1 MSAREIRTAK
11 RSPRLPRGALPRSWA
26 PLILSLGALAGCTT
40 SVSSVSPTSVAAA
53 GSAFQ
58 LTVLGS
64 GFSGSSQVQW
74 NGTPRSTTYV
84 SATELL
90 AQINAADIA
99 STGSASITVSNPA
112 GTGSSSSATSNAKTI
127 SIVPQST
134 DATAYQI
141 DPTHDGAVTFNS
153 VSFPGAPAWSMSLGA
168 GAPSNIVIAD
178 GKVFLTTGTSG
189 GSQLLALSQSG
200 GTPAWG
206 PSAISGVTGGSAGV
220 AYDGGRVFVTEAQFG
235 GSTAYAYDANTG
247 DLDWSTALDA
257 GSPGAP
263 TAADGF
269 VFVVA
274 TGTATLYALDESTG
288 TIAWQKSLSAAGGTP
303 AVTADGVYV
312 TTTTTGC
319 HTTDLRPATG
329 EVIWDSADGSS
340 FCPQTLDGT
349 PAVANQLVY
358 SPDASGSAIFGAETG
373 SSSGTLS
380 YSPPGA
386 FTSALAFLTRSPNLD
401 AIALPGNSVQWTFN
415 GDNQLDVPP
424 VVVND
429 QANDHYVITGS
440 SLGNVYA
447 IDAASGNAVW
457 TKTVSGKVV
466 ELAVG
471 DGLLL
476 VVSEGGNGGGG
487 TLTAYT
493 LSTNP

>member
-1 MSAREIRTAK
+1 MSARQVPTAK
-11 RSPRLPRGALPRSWA
+11 RDSRPSPGAPPRSWA
-26 PLILSLGALAGCTT
+26 PLVLSLGVLAGCTT

-53 GSAFQ
+53 GPAFQ

-64 GFSGSSQVQW
+64 GFSGSSKVQW
-74 NGTPRSTTYV
+74 NGSPRSTTYV
-84 SATELL
+84 STTELL
-90 AQINAADIA
+90 VQITATDIA
-99 STGSASITVSNPA
+99 STGSASITVTSPA
-112 GTGSSSSATSNAKTI
+112 GTGSSSSATSNAKTL
-127 SIVPQST
+127 SIEPQST

-141 DPTHDGAVTFNS
+141 DATHDGAVTFNS
-153 VSFPGAPAWSMSLGA
+153 VSFPSAPAWSMSLGT
-168 GAPSNIVIAD
+168 GTPSNIVIAD
-178 GKVFLTTGTSG
+178 GKVFLTTGTSA
-189 GSQLLALSQSG
+189 GSQLLALNQSG
-200 GTPAWG
+200 GTTAWG
-206 PSAISGVTGGSAGV
+206 PSAITGVTGGSAGV

-235 GSTAYAYDANTG
+235 SSTAYAYDANTG
-247 DLDWSTALDA
+247 KLDWSSALDA

-274 TGTATLYALDESTG
+274 TGNATLYALDEATG
-288 TIAWQKSLSAAGGTP
+288 AISWQKPLSAAGGTP
-303 AVTADGVYV
+303 AVTADGIYV
-312 TTTTTGC
+312 TSTTTGC
-319 HTTDLRPATG
+319 HTLDLRPATG
-329 EVIWDSADGSS
+329 EVIWDSANGSS

-358 SPDASGSAIFGAETG
+358 SPDSSGSAIFGAETG

-386 FTSALAFLTRSPNLD
+386 FTSTLAFLTRSPNLD

-424 VVVND
+424 VVVSD
-429 QANDHYVITGS
+429 QANDHYVFTGS

-447 IDAASGNAVW
+447 IDAASGSAVW
-457 TKTVSGKVV
+457 TKAVSGKVV

-476 VVSEGGNGGGG
+476 VVSEAGNGGGG
-487 TLTAYT
+487 NLTAYT
-493 LSTNP
+493 LSSHL